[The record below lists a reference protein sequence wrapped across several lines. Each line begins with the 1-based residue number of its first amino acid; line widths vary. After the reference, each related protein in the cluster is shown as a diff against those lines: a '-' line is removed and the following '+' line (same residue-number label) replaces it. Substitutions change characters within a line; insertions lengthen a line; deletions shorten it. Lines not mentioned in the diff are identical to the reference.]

1 MKTQKQVIIS
11 IGREFGSAGHEIAER
26 IAKRYGLS
34 LYDHNLLREV
44 ADSHN
49 VSSEELEIFDEMK
62 HNKFLYRTVKGMSS
76 SPADNVA
83 LMQFNFLREK
93 AEKGESFVVVG
104 RCSETILREYKC
116 LVSIFV
122 GGDISKKAERV
133 MKYYNMT
140 EKEARE
146 FMKEKDKR
154 RKQYHNRYCEI
165 AWGDSRNYDLSIN
178 SSRLGIDGTI
188 QTLIQYIDA
197 RIAIM

>member
-1 MKTQKQVIIS
+1 M
-11 IGREFGSAGHEIAER
+11 
-26 IAKRYGLS
+26 
-34 LYDHNLLREV
+34 
-44 ADSHN
+44 
-49 VSSEELEIFDEMK
+49 
-62 HNKFLYRTVKGMSS
+62 
-76 SPADNVA
+76 
-83 LMQFNFLREK
+83 
-93 AEKGESFVVVG
+93 VVG

-165 AWGDSRNYDLSIN
+165 AWGDSRNYGLSIN